1 MLKSSK
7 SIMSN
12 EIPTAVVGVV
22 VSAPVVQEV
31 QTIQVKPIGT
41 SLALVDPKNIRSV
54 EDLGEKYSSVL
65 QNLSSSLNTSD
76 TKLKTMGAVGNN
88 IAALMSTV
96 KSLDPSMINQKPG
109 LISKFFG
116 KAKDGITMFIDTQKT
131 VDQSVQE
138 VSTRLL
144 NDRQELI
151 NENIA
156 LEKTYTEN
164 LKVLDEMEN
173 IIKIGQNDVLILKQE
188 LQQFQDARP
197 TLNTEDALEVQN
209 RKHFIERVE
218 QKLSRIDN
226 GRALALRQLPQIM
239 IMQSANNTEI
249 DTIKDVV
256 DVAVPLWKSQLNLYI
271 SQLKTKN
278 AVETRQAVTSVINE
292 TIQQNAI
299 LMNQNVTD
307 IAAGY
312 SSDIITADTIK
323 VVNDNLLSSIN
334 TMADCQK
341 NAQQKRIESFN
352 NIKAMDNE
360 LKQLQLKN

>member
-7 SIMSN
+7 SIISN
-12 EIPTAVVGVV
+12 QIPTAVVGV
-22 VSAPVVQEV
+22 STQVVQTS
-31 QTIQVKPIGT
+31 QTVEAKPVGT
-41 SLALVDPKNIRSV
+41 SLVLVDPKNIQSV
-54 EDLGEKYSSVL
+54 ENLGEKYSSVL

-76 TKLKTMGAVGNN
+76 TKLKSMGAIGNN
-88 IAALMSTV
+88 IASLMSTV
-96 KSLDPSMINQKPG
+96 KSLDPAMINQKPG
-109 LISKFFG
+109 FFGKLFG

-138 VSTRLL
+138 VSSRLL

-156 LEKTYTEN
+156 LEKTYIEN
-164 LKVLDEMEN
+164 LKVLDEMGE
-173 IIKIGQNDVLILKQE
+173 IIAVGKNDVLILKQE
-188 LQQFQDARP
+188 LENFQSSKP
-197 TLNTEDALEVQN
+197 VLNTEDALEVQN

-278 AVETRQAVTSVINE
+278 AVETRQSVTSVINE
-292 TIQQNAI
+292 TIQQNAV

-312 SSDIITADTIK
+312 STDIISIDTIK

-334 TMADCQK
+334 TMSECQK

-352 NIKAMDNE
+352 NIKQMDNE